1 VTHAALRLLRSRPAA
16 VTAPRSSRSGR
27 LSRAAEF
34 ERVYRQGRSHANRYL
49 VIYVF
54 PTFQPGDLR
63 IGFSVPR
70 KVGHAVERN
79 HVKRLLREAFARA
92 RERIGDGYDVVVVA
106 RPALSDLARRKGLA
120 AVEGS
125 LDELLVKSGVGAHG
139 GASDDGSGAPS

>member
-1 VTHAALRLLRSRPAA
+1 MTYGAPRFLRSRPPA

-34 ERVYRQGRSHANRYL
+34 DRVYRQGRSHANRYL

-54 PTFQPGDLR
+54 PTFRPGDLR

-92 RERIGDGYDVVVVA
+92 RERIVDGYDVVVVA
-106 RPALSDLARRKGLA
+106 RPALSELARREGLA

-125 LDELLVKSGVGAHG
+125 LDELLAKSGVGAQPS
-139 GASDDGSGAPS
+139 AIEDGQGAPS